1 MALAGMEEG
10 RKCCGGQ
17 GFTLSSGVAKMVL
30 DYIPNVTYEGD
41 RIPMALQTARVLL
54 GALVGK
60 VPKTGSFTYLGR
72 SGSTSL
78 SNTDDLAHI
87 VKVWESVA
95 RNAVNTVGRQMYFSG
110 KSKKSD
116 EAWNNNH
123 VRLISMAHAHTMFQ
137 LVEANAAGIKDA
149 PEKARPALV
158 RLARLFALTKLAEI
172 PVVVSQLTVKQGQM
186 IDRAVKKLLPELR
199 PDIVGITEAPSMS
212 ERIIH
217 SCIARP
223 TDDIYEALF
232 DWSRR
237 SPLNKPEYVERIHR
251 EVLSKFLNKEYLA
264 KGNVTQAKL

>member
-1 MALAGMEEG
+1 
-10 RKCCGGQ
+10 
-17 GFTLSSGVAKMVL
+17 
-30 DYIPNVTYEGD
+30 
-41 RIPMALQTARVLL
+41 
-54 GALVGK
+54 
-60 VPKTGSFTYLGR
+60 
-72 SGSTSL
+72 
-78 SNTDDLAHI
+78 
-87 VKVWESVA
+87 
-95 RNAVNTVGRQMYFSG
+95 
-110 KSKKSD
+110 
-116 EAWNNNH
+116 
-123 VRLISMAHAHTMFQ
+123 
-137 LVEANAAGIKDA
+137 
-149 PEKARPALV
+149 
-158 RLARLFALTKLAEI
+158 
-172 PVVVSQLTVKQGQM
+172 M